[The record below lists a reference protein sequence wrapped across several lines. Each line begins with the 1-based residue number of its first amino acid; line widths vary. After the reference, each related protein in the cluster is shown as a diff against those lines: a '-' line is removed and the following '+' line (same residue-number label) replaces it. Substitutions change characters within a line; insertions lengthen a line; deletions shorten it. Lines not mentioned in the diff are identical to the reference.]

1 MQTSQT
7 SQTLINYF
15 SMETNV
21 KCKICRRAGAKLFL
35 KGARCYNQKCAM
47 VRRPVAPGK
56 KGKRRPRSLSEYGR
70 ELREKQR
77 MKAWYNLREQQFKNY
92 VKAILEQK
100 GRNADLPLALID
112 SLESRFDNVIF
123 RLGFAPSRLAARQL
137 VSHKCFLVNGKA
149 VNLPS
154 RRIGKGDVVS
164 VAPRKSGNAY
174 FTQLKTTIKS
184 QKPPLWLSLDADKIE
199 GKRVGDPTMEEAM
212 PPAEIGSVFEF
223 YAK

>member
-1 MQTSQT
+1 
-7 SQTLINYF
+7 
-15 SMETNV
+15 METNV

-47 VRRPVAPGK
+47 VRRPTTPGK

-92 VKAILEQK
+92 VKAILDRK
-100 GRNADLPLALID
+100 GRDEDLPLALVN
-112 SLESRFDNVIF
+112 SLESRLDNVVF

-137 VSHKCFLVNGKA
+137 VSHKCFLVNGKP

-154 RRIGKGDVVS
+154 RKIGKGDVVA
-164 VAPRKSGNAY
+164 VAPRKAKNNY
-174 FTQLKTTIKS
+174 FKQLKEALKS
-184 QKPPLWLSLDADKIE
+184 HKPPAWLALDWEKLE
-199 GKRVGDPTMEEAM
+199 GKRIGDPTVEEAM
-212 PPAEIGSVFEF
+212 PPAEIGTVFEF

>member
-1 MQTSQT
+1 
-7 SQTLINYF
+7 
-15 SMETNV
+15 METNV

-47 VRRPVAPGK
+47 VRRPTTPGK

-92 VKAILEQK
+92 VKAILDRK
-100 GRNADLPLALID
+100 GRDEDLPLALVN
-112 SLESRFDNVIF
+112 SLESRLDNVVF

-137 VSHKCFLVNGKA
+137 VSHKCFLVNGKP

-164 VAPRKSGNAY
+164 VAPRKAGNVY
-174 FTQLKTTIKS
+174 FTQLKAALKS

-199 GKRVGDPTMEEAM
+199 GRRVGDPTMEEAM